1 VVRREPARPEV
12 VLGTVGCALIGLG
25 EPGQAL
31 PVLFGLSSSVL
42 VVVTALV
49 MEAVV
54 IAALGGALAGL
65 GGRVRAV
72 RWGVAVA
79 ALVAGVLMLWGLL
92 AAGLE
97 RLLSTT
103 VPAVPMLPMIIVVG
117 AALVAGTV
125 AAVVLETRSAPRG
138 PAPVERNEPGGPPPT
153 PPGGPS
159 PARPPTA
166 ARTPPGARTPHG
178 TSPPTVDLPPSS
190 RAPSRP
196 GPAPTCCTSCDV
208 PRDDPLAC
216 LRPHTP
222 ALAAVLVIASL
233 PLAAAVLLAPPRRR
247 TVPAVQAGI
256 GLLLGSIALVSAP
269 GLQG

>member
-1 VVRREPARPEV
+1 MTAVFEPAELLTAALSALFLAVPLAVVVAAGVLAVPRRMVSAPGLGIGIGLLAGVVLAAVSIVAGPLGLLRTGVSLASVLGLLCVMAAAVLIVVRREPARPEA
-12 VLGTVGCALIGLG
+12 VLGTVGCALVGLG

-65 GGRVRAV
+65 GGRIRAV

-138 PAPVERNEPGGPPPT
+138 PAPVERNEPGSTPPT
-153 PPGGPS
+153 PPG
-159 PARPPTA
+159 
-166 ARTPPGARTPHG
+166 
-178 TSPPTVDLPPSS
+178 
-190 RAPSRP
+190 
-196 GPAPTCCTSCDV
+196 
-208 PRDDPLAC
+208 
-216 LRPHTP
+216 
-222 ALAAVLVIASL
+222 
-233 PLAAAVLLAPPRRR
+233 
-247 TVPAVQAGI
+247 
-256 GLLLGSIALVSAP
+256 
-269 GLQG
+269 